1 MIRTCE
7 PSISSTGTTCVAHRY
22 QVEIFGCNRCSRRL
36 ALYGLSMDEYERMA
50 QEQDRRCA
58 ICGGTQS
65 RVDSDGALVV
75 DHDHVT
81 GTIRGLLCTLC
92 NTGLGAMRDDPA
104 ILSAAIRYLRATSA
118 GSALS

>member
-1 MIRTCE
+1 MQRMPVCASPTRKRQHADAE
-7 PSISSTGTTCVAHRY
+7 R
-22 QVEIFGCNRCSRRL
+22 RRRRL

-50 QEQDRRCA
+50 QGQDRRCA

-75 DHDHVT
+75 NHDHVT

-104 ILSAAIRYLRATSA
+104 ILSAAIRYLRAASA